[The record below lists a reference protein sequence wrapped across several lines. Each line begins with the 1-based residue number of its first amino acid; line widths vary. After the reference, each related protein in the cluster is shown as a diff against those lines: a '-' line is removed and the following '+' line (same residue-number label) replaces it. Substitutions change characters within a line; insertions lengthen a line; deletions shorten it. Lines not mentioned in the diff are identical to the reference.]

1 MSAAAPSSSAGKGG
15 AEIAGLPAVSE
26 IDPFTR
32 QASDPSVTQVPT
44 VPENIAFFEG
54 GALRQDAPE
63 IDDERADEVEPPE
76 VCTAVETSENS
87 EDEGTDE
94 ENLQQVATNSVQ
106 ETGDIIREDS
116 FETVDDEGSP
126 RSRSSSDWSLVDIAE
141 PEHREEQDT
150 SDLVDIPVPEH
161 REEQDKEECET
172 PHSTVESE
180 KQALPAVSKDSW
192 YLNRSSNDTWDLM
205 GAAGLPFSET
215 PDKEDHGPPSRRM
228 ESGEQPMAD
237 SQCIKK
243 VMRNHPGGKHSLDTG
258 GTGECMAEG
267 ADTGGV
273 ESCGQD
279 VNLGSQVESNP
290 ANLGFWEYADQTQV
304 DSSPADV
311 IAALSADHIADAD
324 DHVPLEHE
332 PCWKVV
338 QHSTDFC
345 QSNVMSPP
353 FASALPYLPPFA
365 DSNFQ
370 ACILD
375 SRRQVQEDH
384 KGRAKIIL

>member
-1 MSAAAPSSSAGKGG
+1 
-15 AEIAGLPAVSE
+15 
-26 IDPFTR
+26 
-32 QASDPSVTQVPT
+32 
-44 VPENIAFFEG
+44 
-54 GALRQDAPE
+54 
-63 IDDERADEVEPPE
+63 
-76 VCTAVETSENS
+76 
-87 EDEGTDE
+87 
-94 ENLQQVATNSVQ
+94 
-106 ETGDIIREDS
+106 
-116 FETVDDEGSP
+116 
-126 RSRSSSDWSLVDIAE
+126 
-141 PEHREEQDT
+141 
-150 SDLVDIPVPEH
+150 
-161 REEQDKEECET
+161 
-172 PHSTVESE
+172 
-180 KQALPAVSKDSW
+180 
-192 YLNRSSNDTWDLM
+192 
-205 GAAGLPFSET
+205 
-215 PDKEDHGPPSRRM
+215 M

-243 VMRNHPGGKHSLDTG
+243 AMRNHPGGKHSLDTG
-258 GTGECMAEG
+258 GIGECMAEGADTGGVESCGREDKPNCGPKHREEQEQDNEECKPPHSTIESEKQVLPAVSKDSLYINRSSSDTWDLVGAAGLDFSETPDNEDHGEQPMADTQCTKKGMRDQPGGKHSLDTGGTGECIAEG

-279 VNLGSQVESNP
+279 VNLGSQVEPNP

-365 DSNFQ
+365 DSDFP

-375 SRRQVQEDH
+375 SRRRVQEDH